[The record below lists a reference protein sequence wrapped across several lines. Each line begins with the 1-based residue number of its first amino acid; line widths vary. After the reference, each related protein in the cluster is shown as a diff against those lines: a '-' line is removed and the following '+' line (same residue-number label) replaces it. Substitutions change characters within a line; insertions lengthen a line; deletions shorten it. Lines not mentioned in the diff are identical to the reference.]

1 MSSDSAKELRV
12 TPFDSLKKVMYFA
25 KQLLVPN
32 ETLSI
37 IAGTNSAGTAS
48 GAAEA
53 LKRLGY
59 ITYDDIRTETTIEQ
73 GSRRTKFIIVAHKT
87 PKFDQLYKEH
97 EEKRKKMEEERNAK
111 NTPTPKNN

>member
-1 MSSDSAKELRV
+1 MSGDSAKELRV
-12 TPFDSLKKVMYFA
+12 TSFDSLKKVMYFA
-25 KQLLVPN
+25 KQLLVPS

-59 ITYDDIRTETTIEQ
+59 ITYDDIRTETIIEQ
-73 GSRRTKFIIVAHKT
+73 GSRRTRFIILVHKT

-97 EEKRKKMEEERNAK
+97 EEKRKKMEEERNARNAK
-111 NTPTPKNN
+111 QEQNN